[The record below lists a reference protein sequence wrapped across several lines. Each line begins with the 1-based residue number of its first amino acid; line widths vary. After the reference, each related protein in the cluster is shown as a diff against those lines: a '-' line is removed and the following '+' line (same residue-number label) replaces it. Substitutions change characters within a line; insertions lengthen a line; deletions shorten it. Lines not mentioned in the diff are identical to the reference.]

1 MKISVLVVR
10 FEVRDGTRVEPEE
23 FVVERERE
31 RMGGEKRGGEW
42 VGGEAKSTW
51 AVVRRGLEK
60 ELWAFSE
67 EAM

>member
-10 FEVRDGTRVEPEE
+10 LEVRDGTRVEPEE
-23 FVVERERE
+23 FVVERERV
-31 RMGGEKRGGEW
+31 GGEKRGGEL